1 MQQNLFISKI
11 SWIMDNFYVL
21 HVEQSSKE
29 GINWDSQFEE
39 IWPGLVGLKIVK
51 IEILGILN

>member
-1 MQQNLFISKI
+1 
-11 SWIMDNFYVL
+11 MDNFYVL